1 MEHIQIQNKRIL
13 EFYSQN
19 PSINF
24 EAVNLIFVDLFEKLL
39 GDMNSAM
46 NSTINSQILSTV
58 GDLKSQFNT
67 LNSSVSKLNSEIS
80 NNISIKFQESKREY
94 IEDIKSIISNN
105 FSQSSDKLSVLLQQN
120 TSQLVD
126 KTTLLMN
133 EVVPK
138 SNELYYKQLSDSIS
152 TFQKSMSEDTT
163 KLLQTV
169 NRDDSL
175 DSFLST
181 FETKSNNLLQPLF
194 SFINASEERINKN
207 VISLKN
213 DSQAS
218 AQDKIMNE
226 LSEFLGKYKNS
237 SFKGQFGENQLET
250 VLNQL
255 FPTGEVLNTTGQKAA
270 CDFRVNRSNLPTILI
285 ETKNYDRNVTIDE
298 VKKFIR
304 DIEEQKC
311 HGVFLSQ
318 HSGIT
323 SKQNFQIDIKGPHI
337 LVYVHNVDYCPHTIK
352 IATDIIDSLSCK
364 IEEIEEDPD
373 QISIPKETLDDINK
387 EYAKFIER
395 KSSII
400 DISKDFHKKLI
411 SEVEDI
417 KFPSLSKYLVSKCG
431 SILNNEHE
439 TIICS
444 ICNKFEATSNKSL
457 SAHQRGC
464 KKKYAS
470 MNNEPSIVINTQTN
484 TMDNFLD
491 KTP

>member
-1 MEHIQIQNKRIL
+1 
-13 EFYSQN
+13 
-19 PSINF
+19 
-24 EAVNLIFVDLFEKLL
+24 
-39 GDMNSAM
+39 
-46 NSTINSQILSTV
+46 
-58 GDLKSQFNT
+58 
-67 LNSSVSKLNSEIS
+67 
-80 NNISIKFQESKREY
+80 
-94 IEDIKSIISNN
+94 
-105 FSQSSDKLSVLLQQN
+105 
-120 TSQLVD
+120 
-126 KTTLLMN
+126 
-133 EVVPK
+133 
-138 SNELYYKQLSDSIS
+138 
-152 TFQKSMSEDTT
+152 MSEDTT
-163 KLLQTV
+163 KLLHSV
-169 NRDDSL
+169 NREESL
-175 DSFLST
+175 DNFLT
-181 FETKSNNLLQPLF
+181 IFETKSNNLLQPLF

-364 IEEIEEDPD
+364 IEELEEDPD

-484 TMDNFLD
+484 TIDNFLD